1 MLGHSNNNNNNNLRE
16 VLDVHRLQAQ
26 ALGLEESRQEERLGA
41 AEVLRQVQAVELL
54 VEQDRYLAKERG
66 ATRILE
72 GSVEVLLEEEV
83 RKTG

>member
-1 MLGHSNNNNNNNLRE
+1 MLGHSNNNNNNLRE